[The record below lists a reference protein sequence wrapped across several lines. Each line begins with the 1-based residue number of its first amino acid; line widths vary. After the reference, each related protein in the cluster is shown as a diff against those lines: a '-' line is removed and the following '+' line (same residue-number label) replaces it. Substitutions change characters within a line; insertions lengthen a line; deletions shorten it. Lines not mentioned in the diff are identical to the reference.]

1 MEILLSGLRA
11 AAEPSRLRLLALC
24 AHAELTV
31 SELVQ
36 ILGQSQPRVS
46 RHLKLLCEA
55 GLLDRFREGTWAF
68 YRLAEK
74 GRCAE
79 LARVLVD
86 LIPDHDEALALDLQR
101 LEAVK
106 KANSERAAEYFRR
119 NADEWDKIRS
129 LHIAEDEVEEALRSL
144 FPAAGMKEFL
154 DIGTG
159 TGRILELFGPQ
170 VERGIGIDMSREML
184 GLARAN
190 LQEADL
196 RNCQVR
202 QGDMYQLPFSDQT
215 FDGIVIHQVLHYA
228 EDPGE
233 AIMEAGRAL
242 CAGGKLVVVDFAPH
256 DLEMLREE
264 HAHRRLGFTD
274 GEVGRWFE
282 NAGLTPAKTITLEG
296 EPLTVCLWSATRA
309 ANDDSA
315 AENRNGT
322 VREERA

>member
-1 MEILLSGLRA
+1 MDILLSGLRA

-68 YRLAEK
+68 YRLSEK

-79 LARVLVD
+79 LARVLID
-86 LIPDHDEALALDLQR
+86 LIPEDEATLALDLQR

-106 KANSERAAEYFRR
+106 RANSDRAAEYFRR
-119 NADEWDKIRS
+119 NAEGWDKIRS
-129 LHIAEDEVEEALRSL
+129 LHIAEDAVETALRDL
-144 FPAAGMKEFL
+144 FPMAGMKDFL

-159 TGRILELFGPQ
+159 TGRVLELFGPR

-184 GLARAN
+184 ALARAN
-190 LQEADL
+190 LQKADL

-202 QGDMYQLPFSDQT
+202 RGNMYQLPFSDES
-215 FDGIVIHQVLHYA
+215 FDGIVIHQVLHFA
-228 EDPGE
+228 EDPAE
-233 AIMEAGRAL
+233 AIAEAGRAL
-242 CAGGKLVVVDFAPH
+242 RPGGRLVVVDFAPH
-256 DLEMLREE
+256 SEEMLRQE

-274 GEVGRWFE
+274 SEVNRWFE
-282 NAGLTPAKTITLEG
+282 LAGLSPDKTVTLEG

-309 ANDDSA
+309 ANDPA
-315 AENRNGT
+315 ALNKNDK
-322 VREERA
+322 EERA

>member
-1 MEILLSGLRA
+1 MDVLLGGLRA

-68 YRLAEK
+68 YRLSEK

-79 LARVLVD
+79 LAQVLVD
-86 LIPDHDEALALDLQR
+86 LIPENDETLSLDLQR

-106 KANSERAAEYFRR
+106 KANSDRAAEYFRR
-119 NADEWDKIRS
+119 NADGWDKIRS
-129 LHIAEDEVEEALRSL
+129 LHIAEDEVEEALKRL
-144 FPAAGMKEFL
+144 LPAAALKDFL

-159 TGRILELFGPQ
+159 TGRILELFGPN
-170 VERGIGIDMSREML
+170 VERGTGIDMSREML
-184 GLARAN
+184 ALARAN
-190 LQEADL
+190 LQKADL

-202 QGDMYQLPFSDQT
+202 QGDMYQLPFSDES
-215 FDGIVIHQVLHYA
+215 FDGIVIHQVLHFA
-228 EDPGE
+228 EDPAE
-233 AIMEAGRAL
+233 AIAEAGRSL
-242 CAGGKLVVVDFAPH
+242 RPGGKLVVVDFAPH
-256 DLEMLREE
+256 NLEMLREE

-274 GEVGRWFE
+274 GEVTRWFE
-282 NAGLTPAKTITLEG
+282 AAGLSPDKTVTLEG
-296 EPLTVCLWSATRA
+296 DPLTVVLWSATRA
-309 ANDDSA
+309 ANDAMATGSTVKEESA
-315 AENRNGT
+315 
-322 VREERA
+322 

>member
-1 MEILLSGLRA
+1 MDILLSGLRA

-68 YRLAEK
+68 YRLSEK

-79 LARVLVD
+79 LARVLID
-86 LIPDHDEALALDLQR
+86 LIPEDEATLALDLQR

-106 KANSERAAEYFRR
+106 RANSDRAAEYFRR
-119 NADEWDKIRS
+119 NAEGWDKIRS
-129 LHIAEDEVEEALRSL
+129 LHIAEDAVETALRNL
-144 FPAAGMKEFL
+144 FPMAGMKDFL

-159 TGRILELFGPQ
+159 TGRVLELFGPR

-184 GLARAN
+184 ALARAN
-190 LQEADL
+190 LQKADL

-202 QGDMYQLPFSDQT
+202 RGNMYQLPFSDES
-215 FDGIVIHQVLHYA
+215 FDGIVIHQVLHFA
-228 EDPGE
+228 EVPAE
-233 AIMEAGRAL
+233 AIAEAGRAL
-242 CAGGKLVVVDFAPH
+242 RPGGRLVVVDFAPH
-256 DLEMLREE
+256 SEEMLRQE

-274 GEVGRWFE
+274 SEVNRWFE
-282 NAGLTPAKTITLEG
+282 LAGLSPDKTVTLEG

-309 ANDDSA
+309 ANDPA
-315 AENRNGT
+315 ALNKNDK
-322 VREERA
+322 EERA